1 MKLEREFFY
10 DEVRDGFYIPGIIKR
25 TWAAEL
31 TVLAELDR
39 ICKKYDIPYYAVGG
53 TLLGA
58 VRDGNFIPWDDD
70 IDIMM
75 LRSDYNRFVQVVE
88 KELPEEMGFRALE
101 INHDF
106 YRLWGALGKQVIGF
120 ESEVLRKYYECP
132 FGVSIDI
139 FKIDE
144 LPINPED
151 EELQKNILNMFSV
164 IFQII
169 EKNDKSRL
177 LFKELQ
183 EIETLLQINFDRG
196 RDLRPQVAYLMDRIF
211 QEYNGNQGE
220 WLAVMPFYF
229 DQGICK
235 YPKSAFDKSKRIPF
249 CGMELPIPGNYDAVL
264 KAEFGDYHKK
274 VKAGGIHDYPC
285 TKTLKKKLQ
294 DFLGGEWDSD
304 YHFSEEDLVRP
315 KIQNFRDMLLS
326 IVEFHMA
333 SQKQLLEEYVRGDIS
348 SCLSRLSAM
357 QEEAIALGNA
367 IEQNKGEGSKS
378 VSILEE
384 YCEALYHAYQSL
396 IGLKEEGKDKKENK
410 DKEESKEEIC
420 FPIDFSPSLQKEL
433 QRTLKKPLYYLKK
446 LRVALKE
453 EFKKQV
459 VFLPH
464 TVKHFASLCP
474 LVDAL
479 LQDEEIDCKI
489 IPIPYYDKYGDGT
502 LKELHY
508 EGKEFPKEYKIIDY
522 RSYDFS
528 IELPDCIVINSPYD
542 EYNPVWTVD
551 SAFYS
556 KELKKYTNKLV
567 YLPWFITDEIDPKNE
582 EDGKAFTNM
591 EYYVTVPGP
600 FHSDL
605 TIVQSEGMK
614 KAYLAK
620 IKEFAGKD
628 VAKKMEKKIA
638 GAGSCLLGDKEGQG
652 IKKVVEC
659 VKAFAL
665 KK

>member
-1 MKLEREFFY
+1 MKFEREFFY

-25 TWAAEL
+25 LWGAEL
-31 TVLAELDR
+31 TILSEVDR

-58 VRDGNFIPWDDD
+58 VRDRQFIPWDDD

-75 LRSDYNRFVQVVE
+75 LRSDYNRFIQVVE
-88 KELPEEMGFRALE
+88 KELPEELGFKTLE
-101 INHDF
+101 VNNDF
-106 YRLWGALGKQVIGF
+106 YRLWGALGKQAIGF
-120 ESEVLRKYYECP
+120 GTEVLRKYHECP

-144 LPINPED
+144 LPINPE
-151 EELQKNILNMFSV
+151 EELLQKNISNMFSV
-164 IFQII
+164 ILQII
-169 EKNDKSRL
+169 EKNDKNRL

-183 EIETLLQINFDRG
+183 EIETLLQIHFDRG
-196 RDLRPQVAYLMDRIF
+196 RDLRPQVAYLMDKIF
-211 QEYNGNQGE
+211 QEYNGNRGE

-274 VKAGGIHDYPC
+274 VKAGGIHNYPC
-285 TKTLKKKLQ
+285 TKILKKKLQ

-304 YHFSEEDLVRP
+304 YHFLEEDLMRP
-315 KIQNFRDMLLS
+315 EIRNFRDMALNIAES
-326 IVEFHMA
+326 FTV
-333 SQKQLLEEYVRGDIS
+333 SYKQFFEDCKTGDIS
-348 SCLSRLSAM
+348 PCLLKLSAM
-357 QEEAIALGNA
+357 QEEAIAFGNA
-367 IEQNKGEGSKS
+367 IEQKKGEGCKS
-378 VSILEE
+378 VSVLEE
-384 YCEALYHAYQSL
+384 YCETLYHAYQSL
-396 IGLKEEGKDKKENK
+396 IGLKDTM
-410 DKEESKEEIC
+410 DKEEIKKEIC
-420 FPIDFSPSLQKEL
+420 LAKDFSPSLQKEL
-433 QRTLKKPLYYLKK
+433 QRKLKKPISCLKK

-453 EFKKQV
+453 DFKKQV
-459 VFLPH
+459 IFLPH
-464 TVKHFASLCP
+464 TVKHFASLRP

-489 IPIPYYDKYGDGT
+489 IPIPYYDKYGEGT

-508 EGKEFPKEYKIIDY
+508 EGKEFPKEYEIIDY
-522 RSYDFS
+522 HNYNFAR
-528 IELPDCIVINSPYD
+528 ELPDCIIINSPYD
-542 EYNPVWTVD
+542 EFNPVWTVD
-551 SAFYS
+551 SAFFS

-567 YLPWFITDEIDPKNE
+567 YLPWFVTDEIDPKNE

-591 EYYVTVPGP
+591 EYYVTVPGL

-628 VAKKMEKKIA
+628 VAKKMKKKIS

-652 IKKVVEC
+652 IKEVVDC